1 MRIRRLLI
9 HILMCMA
16 AVATATAQHRD
27 THAAVLNERV
37 RTLQVRNAALPYPMP
52 GEALMV
58 LGTDD
63 LIRIDFDVLNED
75 RDYLRYEIIHCNAD
89 WQPSGLAYVEYLD
102 GFNEGTIEDYDFSR
116 GTTVH
121 YVHYTL
127 TLPNDQ
133 TRLTRSGNYMVRIYP
148 ENDPDETW
156 VQCRFLV
163 SEQSAAVAAAMTS
176 RTDVDVNRAHQQLS
190 LEVDAS
196 HADVDDIFNEVK
208 VVVTQNGR
216 SDNAVTLTKP
226 LRVSGKT
233 LVYEHLQPLIFKAG
247 NEYRRFENL
256 STNYPGQ
263 NVERIEW
270 HGPYYHA
277 VLEPDSSRAGE
288 SYHYDETLSG
298 SYVVREFNA
307 TDPDTEADYN
317 VVHFTLVHPETPG
330 FDFYID
336 SDVTQRRF
344 SPESRMV
351 YNRASGA
358 YELAML
364 LKQGAYTYQY
374 LALAP
379 GSSTGRTDIIEG
391 DKYETRNRYRV
402 CVYARRMG
410 ERADRLVA
418 VRDLIPQ

>member
-1 MRIRRLLI
+1 
-9 HILMCMA
+9 MA
-16 AVATATAQHRD
+16 QRRD
-27 THAAVLNERV
+27 TGNAVLNERV
-37 RTLQVRNAALPYPMP
+37 RTLQVCNAVLPYPMP

-63 LIRIDFDVLNED
+63 MIRISFDVLNED
-75 RDYLRYEIIHCNAD
+75 RDYLRYEVIHCNAD
-89 WQPSGLAYVEYLD
+89 WQPSQLAYMEYLD
-102 GFNEGTIEDYDFSR
+102 GFNEGTIDDYDFSQ

-127 TLPNDQ
+127 TLPSEQ
-133 TRLTRSGNYMVRIYP
+133 TRLTRSGNYLVRIYP

-156 VQCRFLV
+156 AQCRFVV
-163 SEQSAAVAAAMTS
+163 SEQSASVTASMTS
-176 RTDVDVNRAHQQLS
+176 RTDIDVNRAHQQLS

-196 HADVDDIFNEVK
+196 HADVDDIFNEIK
-208 VVVTQNGR
+208 VTVTQNGR

-233 LVYEHLQPLIFKAG
+233 LIYEHLQPLIFKAG

-288 SYHYDETLSG
+288 SYHYDETISG
-298 SYVVREFNA
+298 SFVVREYNSSES
-307 TDPDTEADYN
+307 DVEADYN

-351 YNRASGA
+351 YNRATGA
-358 YELAML
+358 YEHAML
-364 LKQGAYTYQY
+364 LKQGAYSYQY
-374 LALAP
+374 LAVAP
-379 GSSTGRTDIIEG
+379 GSQTGRTDIIEG
-391 DKYETRNRYRV
+391 DKYETRNRYRIH
-402 CVYARRMG
+402 VYARRHN

-418 VRDLIPQ
+418 VRDLVPQ